1 MDKLFSAVLN
11 MSLTGSL
18 VILPVLLVR
27 LLLKRF
33 PKIFSYAL
41 WSVVLFRLLCPL
53 SLSAPVSFLKVL
65 KPEIRVAAP
74 GTTVVSF
81 LPGDVPAFSEPP
93 SDRDVP
99 VRPSQE
105 HKPVDR
111 ASLFPALWLS
121 GVAVL
126 GLSGLGQYL
135 RLRKKLVDAVPLER
149 GIYWADHIGTPFV
162 LGVFRPKI
170 YLPSNLPAQELPYIL
185 AHERHHI
192 RRFDHIWKLLAYCA
206 LCIHWFDPLVWVA
219 FVLAGKDMEMSC
231 DEAVIRQLGP
241 QIRGDYSA
249 SLLRLATSKK
259 RIAVTPL
266 AFGQG
271 DTKGRVL
278 NMAKWKKPKVW
289 VSLLCFLVCA
299 AVLVACGV
307 NPKEKGNAVDPSV
320 DTGIAAEGDT
330 LQYGAL
336 TMVLPQGFEAER
348 RENGLVL
355 TQGETAVG
363 GIDRRD
369 YPAFVASDL
378 VELKE
383 AEVGCPLS
391 YMSGSSPYGDT
402 ETEIFW
408 DGNLDAL
415 NELHTFFIFG
425 DHIYDVW
432 FDLNQISSIRTED
445 FLKTVSIDGIPVVTE
460 PSAQEIAAQ
469 EIAAQKTALEQCQ
482 AVLNAIQSGSCH
494 LLIQRSATGDT
505 HQPWSVTNYYQD
517 GANRLVLTEIA
528 PESAAIA
535 QEQQLPLKSGHMVVN
550 GTVYV
555 SRGGTWEQDG
565 SWNADMEMPW
575 LASFQWD
582 DAVTYIH
589 TLTFETGTVVML
601 RIDKPY
607 IDSPEYPSCY
617 FLNFQFD
624 AQGNFIN
631 IHLQNDLFGEHQL
644 DIAESVVS
652 LDEELVGE
660 RIREEYGNVGS

>member
-11 MSLTGSL
+11 MSVTGSL

-53 SLSAPVSFLKVL
+53 SLSAPVSFLNVL
-65 KPEIRVAAP
+65 KPETRVAAP
-74 GTTVVSF
+74 GTTVISF
-81 LPGDVPAFSEPP
+81 LPEDAPVFSEAPTQRVPAAQSPREPRHL
-93 SDRDVP
+93 DRETLIP
-99 VRPSQE
+99 G
-105 HKPVDR
+105 
-111 ASLFPALWLS
+111 LWLS

-135 RLRKKLVDAVPLER
+135 RLRKKLVGAVPLEQ
-149 GIYWADHIGTPFV
+149 GIYWADYIDTPFV
-162 LGVFRPKI
+162 LGVFRPRI
-170 YLPSNLPAQELPYIL
+170 YLPSHIPAQELPYIL

-192 RRFDHIWKLLAYCA
+192 RRCDHIWKLLAYCA

-249 SLLRLATSKK
+249 SLLRLASGKK

-299 AVLVACGV
+299 AVLAACAV
-307 NPKEKGNAVDPSV
+307 NPKEKGDAVDPGA
-320 DTGIAAEGDT
+320 DTGIAADGDT
-330 LQYGAL
+330 LQYGSL
-336 TMVLPQGFEAER
+336 TMTLPQGVEAEN

-355 TQGETAVG
+355 TQEGKTIG

-378 VELKE
+378 VGLKE

-445 FLKTVSIDGIPVVTE
+445 FLKTVSIDGTPVATE
-460 PSAQEIAAQ
+460 PPGREAAM
-469 EIAAQKTALEQCQ
+469 EQCQ
-482 AVLNAIQSGSCH
+482 AVLNAIRSGSCH
-494 LLIQRSATGDT
+494 LLIQRSATGDRLR
-505 HQPWSVTNYYQD
+505 PWSVTNFYQD
-517 GANRLVLTEIA
+517 GENRLVLTEIA

-535 QEQQLPLKSGHMVVN
+535 QEQQLPLKTGRMVVN
-550 GTVYV
+550 GTVYT
-555 SRGGTWEQDG
+555 SQGGTWEQDG
-565 SWNADMEMPW
+565 SRDTDIEMPW

-582 DAVTYIH
+582 DSVTYQH
-589 TLTFETGTVVML
+589 TLTDETGTVVML

-607 IDSPEYPSCY
+607 IDSPEYPSFY

-624 AQGNFIN
+624 PQGSFIN

-644 DIAESVVS
+644 DIVESIVS
-652 LDEELVGE
+652 LDQESAREAIE
-660 RIREEYGNVGS
+660 EEYGNVDR

>member
-27 LLLKRF
+27 FLLKRF

-65 KPEIRVAAP
+65 KPEIRVATP

-81 LPGDVPAFSEPP
+81 LPGDAPAFSEAP

-111 ASLFPALWLS
+111 ASFVPALWLS

-135 RLRKKLVDAVPLER
+135 RLRKKLADAVPLER

-170 YLPSNLPAQELPYIL
+170 YLPSNLPGQELPYIL

-289 VSLLCFLVCA
+289 VSLLCFLVCG
-299 AVLVACGV
+299 AVLVACAV
-307 NPKEKGNAVDPSV
+307 NPKEKGNAVDPSA

-336 TMVLPQGFEAER
+336 TMVLPQGFGAEN

-355 TQGETAVG
+355 TQEEQTVG

-383 AEVGCPLS
+383 AELGCPIS
-391 YMSGSSPYGDT
+391 YMSSSSPYGDT
-402 ETEIFW
+402 ETELFW
-408 DGNLDAL
+408 DGNPDAL
-415 NELHTFFIFG
+415 RELHTFFITG
-425 DHIYDVW
+425 DQIYDVW

-445 FLKTVSIDGIPVVTE
+445 FLETVSIDGIPVVTE
-460 PSAQEIAAQ
+460 PSAQ

-494 LLIQRSATGDT
+494 LLIQRSATGDRLR
-505 HQPWSVTNYYQD
+505 PWSVTNFYQD
-517 GANRLVLTEIA
+517 GENRLVLTEIA

-535 QEQQLPLKSGHMVVN
+535 QEQQLPLKTGRMIVN

-555 SRGGTWEQDG
+555 SQGGTWEQDG
-565 SWNADMEMPW
+565 SRDTDIEMPW

-589 TLTFETGTVVML
+589 TFTDETGTVVML
-601 RIDKPY
+601 RIDRPY

-631 IHLQNDLFGEHQL
+631 IHLQNDIFGEHQL
-644 DIAESVVS
+644 DIAESIVS

-660 RIREEYGNVGS
+660 RIREECGTVGS

>member
-65 KPEIRVAAP
+65 KPEIRVATP

-81 LPGDVPAFSEPP
+81 LPGDVPAFSEAP
-93 SDRDVP
+93 SDREVP
-99 VRPSQE
+99 VQPSQE
-105 HKPVDR
+105 NKPVDR
-111 ASLFPALWLS
+111 ASFVPALWLS

-149 GIYWADHIGTPFV
+149 GIYWADHIDTPFV
-162 LGVFRPKI
+162 LGVFLPKI
-170 YLPSNLPAQELPYIL
+170 YLPSNIPAQELPYIL

-206 LCIHWFDPLVWVA
+206 LCVHWFDPLVWVA

-259 RIAVTPL
+259 SIAVTPL

-289 VSLLCFLVCA
+289 VSLLCFLVCG
-299 AVLVACGV
+299 AVLVACAV
-307 NPKEKGNAVDPSV
+307 NPKGKGDAVDPGA
-320 DTGIAAEGDT
+320 DTGITIGGDT

-336 TMVLPQGFEAER
+336 TMVLPQGFEAES

-355 TQGETAVG
+355 TQGETTVG

-391 YMSGSSPYGDT
+391 YMSGSSLYGDT

-432 FDLNQISSIRTED
+432 FDLNQVPGIRTED
-445 FLKTVSIDGIPVVTE
+445 FLETVSIDGTPVATE
-460 PSAQEIAAQ
+460 PPGREAAM
-469 EIAAQKTALEQCQ
+469 EQCQ

-494 LLIQRSATGDT
+494 LLIQRSATGDRLR
-505 HQPWSVTNYYQD
+505 PWSVTNYYQD
-517 GANRLVLTEIA
+517 GENRLVLTEIA

-535 QEQQLPLKSGHMVVN
+535 QEQQLPLKTGRMVVN
-550 GTVYV
+550 GSVYT
-555 SRGGTWEQDG
+555 SQGGTWEPDG
-565 SWNADMEMPW
+565 SRGTDIEMPW

-582 DAVTYIH
+582 DSVTYDN
-589 TLTFETGTVVML
+589 TRTDEDGTVVML

-607 IDSPEYPSCY
+607 IDSPEYLSFY

-624 AQGNFIN
+624 TQGNFVSVQLLI
-631 IHLQNDLFGEHQL
+631 DLFREQEL
-644 DIAESVVS
+644 DIVESIVS
-652 LDEELVGE
+652 LDEELVQE
-660 RIREEYGNVGS
+660 AIQKEYGNVGS

>member
-11 MSLTGSL
+11 MSVTGSL

-53 SLSAPVSFLKVL
+53 SFSAPVSFLNMV
-65 KPEIRVAAP
+65 KPEIRVATP
-74 GTTVVSF
+74 GTTVISF
-81 LPGDVPAFSEPP
+81 LPGDVPAFSEDP
-93 SDRDVP
+93 SDQEVP

-105 HKPVDR
+105 DKPVDW
-111 ASLFPALWLS
+111 ASLVPALWLS
-121 GVAVL
+121 GVVVL

-135 RLRKKLVDAVPLER
+135 RLRKKLVEAVPLER
-149 GIYWADHIGTPFV
+149 GIYWADQIDTPFV
-162 LGVFRPKI
+162 LGVFRPRI
-170 YLPSNLPAQELPYIL
+170 YLPSNVPAQELPYIL

-192 RRFDHIWKLLAYCA
+192 RRGDHIWKLLAYCA

-289 VSLLCFLVCA
+289 VSLLCFLVRA
-299 AVLVACGV
+299 AVLVACAV
-307 NPKEKGNAVDPSV
+307 NPKEKGNAVDPSAG
-320 DTGIAAEGDT
+320 TGIAADGDT
-330 LQYGAL
+330 LQYGSL
-336 TMVLPQGFEAER
+336 TMTLPQGVEAEN
-348 RENGLVL
+348 RENGLAL
-355 TQGETAVG
+355 LQEGKTIG

-383 AEVGCPLS
+383 AELGCPLS
-391 YMSGSSPYGDT
+391 YMSGSSPYGDA

-445 FLKTVSIDGIPVVTE
+445 FLKTVSIDGTPVATE
-460 PSAQEIAAQ
+460 PPGREAAM
-469 EIAAQKTALEQCQ
+469 EQCQ
-482 AVLNAIQSGSCH
+482 AVLNAIRSGSCH
-494 LLIQRSATGDT
+494 LLIQRSATGDRLR
-505 HQPWSVTNYYQD
+505 PWSVTNFYQD
-517 GANRLVLTEIA
+517 GENRLVLTEIA

-535 QEQQLPLKSGHMVVN
+535 QEQQLPLKTGRMVVN
-550 GTVYV
+550 GTVYT
-555 SRGGTWEQDG
+555 SQGGTWEQDG
-565 SWNADMEMPW
+565 NRDTDIEMPW

-582 DAVTYIH
+582 DSVTYQH
-589 TLTFETGTVVML
+589 TLTDENGTVVML

-607 IDSPEYPSCY
+607 IDSPEYLSFY

-624 AQGNFIN
+624 TQGNFVSVQLLI
-631 IHLQNDLFGEHQL
+631 DLFREQEL
-644 DIAESVVS
+644 DIVESIVS

>member
-11 MSLTGSL
+11 MSVTGSL

-41 WSVVLFRLLCPL
+41 WSVVLFRLLCPW
-53 SLSAPVSFLKVL
+53 SLSAPVSFLNVL
-65 KPEIRVAAP
+65 KPEIRVATP
-74 GTTVVSF
+74 GTTVISF
-81 LPGDVPAFSEPP
+81 LPGDVPAFSEALA
-93 SDRDVP
+93 DREVP
-99 VRPSQE
+99 VRPSRE
-105 HKPVDR
+105 NKPVDR
-111 ASLFPALWLS
+111 ASLVPALWLS

-135 RLRKKLVDAVPLER
+135 RLRKKLVGAVPLEQ
-149 GIYWADHIGTPFV
+149 GIYWADYIDTPFV
-162 LGVFRPKI
+162 LGVFRPRI
-170 YLPSNLPAQELPYIL
+170 YLPSHIPAQELPYIL

-192 RRFDHIWKLLAYCA
+192 RRCDHIWKLLAYCA

-231 DEAVIRQLGP
+231 DEAVLRQLGP

-249 SLLRLATSKK
+249 SLLRLATGKK

-299 AVLVACGV
+299 AVLVACAV
-307 NPKEKGNAVDPSV
+307 NPKEKGNAVDPSA
-320 DTGIAAEGDT
+320 DTGIAADGDT
-330 LQYGAL
+330 LQYGSL
-336 TMVLPQGFEAER
+336 TMTLPQGVEAEN

-355 TQGETAVG
+355 LQEGKTVG

-383 AEVGCPLS
+383 AELGCPLS

-445 FLKTVSIDGIPVVTE
+445 FLKTVSIDGTPVATE
-460 PSAQEIAAQ
+460 PPGREAAM
-469 EIAAQKTALEQCQ
+469 EQCQ

-494 LLIQRSATGDT
+494 LLIQRSATGDRLR
-505 HQPWSVTNYYQD
+505 PWSVTNFYQD
-517 GANRLVLTEIA
+517 GENRLVLTEIA

-535 QEQQLPLKSGHMVVN
+535 QEQQLPLKTGRMVVN
-550 GTVYV
+550 GTVYT
-555 SRGGTWEQDG
+555 SQGGTWEQDG
-565 SWNADMEMPW
+565 NRDTDIEMPW

-582 DAVTYIH
+582 DSVTYQH
-589 TLTFETGTVVML
+589 TLTDETGTVVML

-607 IDSPEYPSCY
+607 IDSPEYLSFY

-624 AQGNFIN
+624 TQGNFVSVQLLI
-631 IHLQNDLFGEHQL
+631 DLFREQEL
-644 DIAESVVS
+644 DIVESIVS

>member
-1 MDKLFSAVLN
+1 MDKLFSVVLN
-11 MSLTGSL
+11 MSVTGSL

-41 WSVVLFRLLCPL
+41 WSVVLFRLLCPW
-53 SLSAPVSFLKVL
+53 SLSAPVSFLNMV
-65 KPEIRVAAP
+65 KPEIRVATP
-74 GTTVVSF
+74 GTTVISF
-81 LPGDVPAFSEPP
+81 LPGDVPAFSEALA
-93 SDRDVP
+93 DREVP
-99 VRPSQE
+99 VRPSRE
-105 HKPVDR
+105 NKPVDW

-121 GVAVL
+121 GVVVL

-135 RLRKKLVDAVPLER
+135 RLRKKLVGAVPLEQ
-149 GIYWADHIGTPFV
+149 GIYWADYIDTPFV
-162 LGVFRPKI
+162 LGVFRPRI
-170 YLPSNLPAQELPYIL
+170 YLPSHIPAQELPYIL

-192 RRFDHIWKLLAYCA
+192 RRCDHIWKLLAYCA

-249 SLLRLATSKK
+249 SLLRLATGKK

-278 NMAKWKKPKVW
+278 NMVKWKKPKVW

-299 AVLVACGV
+299 AVLVACAV
-307 NPKEKGNAVDPSV
+307 NPKEKGNAVEPSA
-320 DTGIAAEGDT
+320 DTGVAADGDT
-330 LQYGAL
+330 LQYGSL
-336 TMVLPQGFEAER
+336 TMTLPQGVEAEN

-355 TQGETAVG
+355 LQEGKTVG

-378 VELKE
+378 VGLKE

-432 FDLNQISSIRTED
+432 FDLNRISSIRTED
-445 FLKTVSIDGIPVVTE
+445 FLKTVSIDGTPVATE
-460 PSAQEIAAQ
+460 PPGREVAM
-469 EIAAQKTALEQCQ
+469 EQCQ
-482 AVLNAIQSGSCH
+482 AVLNAIRSGSCH
-494 LLIQRSATGDT
+494 LLIQRSATGDRLR
-505 HQPWSVTNYYQD
+505 PWSVTNFYQD
-517 GANRLVLTEIA
+517 GENRLVLTEIA

-535 QEQQLPLKSGHMVVN
+535 QEQQLPLKTGRMIVN
-550 GTVYV
+550 GTVYT
-555 SRGGTWEQDG
+555 SQGGTWEQDG
-565 SWNADMEMPW
+565 SRDTDIEMPW

-582 DAVTYIH
+582 DSVTYQH
-589 TLTFETGTVVML
+589 TLTDENGTVVML

-607 IDSPEYPSCY
+607 IDSPEYPSFY

-624 AQGNFIN
+624 TQGNFVSVQLLI
-631 IHLQNDLFGEHQL
+631 DLFREQEL
-644 DIAESVVS
+644 DIVESIVS

>member
-11 MSLTGSL
+11 MSVTGSL

-41 WSVVLFRLLCPL
+41 WSVVLFRLLCPW
-53 SLSAPVSFLKVL
+53 SLSAPVSFLNMV
-65 KPEIRVAAP
+65 KPEIRVATP
-74 GTTVVSF
+74 GTTVISF
-81 LPGDVPAFSEPP
+81 LPGDVPAFSEALA
-93 SDRDVP
+93 DREVP
-99 VRPSQE
+99 VRPSRE
-105 HKPVDR
+105 NKPVDR
-111 ASLFPALWLS
+111 ASLVPALWLS
-121 GVAVL
+121 GVAAL

-135 RLRKKLVDAVPLER
+135 RLRKKLVGAVPLEQ
-149 GIYWADHIGTPFV
+149 GIYWADYIDTPFV
-162 LGVFRPKI
+162 LGVFRPRI
-170 YLPSNLPAQELPYIL
+170 YLPSHIPAQELPYIL

-192 RRFDHIWKLLAYCA
+192 RRCDHIWKLLAYCA

-249 SLLRLATSKK
+249 SLLRLATGKK

-299 AVLVACGV
+299 AVLAACAV
-307 NPKEKGNAVDPSV
+307 NPKEKGNAVDPSA
-320 DTGIAAEGDT
+320 DTGIAADGDT
-330 LQYGAL
+330 LQYGSL
-336 TMVLPQGFEAER
+336 TMTLPQGVEAEN

-355 TQGETAVG
+355 TQGETTVG

-383 AEVGCPLS
+383 AELGCPLS

-445 FLKTVSIDGIPVVTE
+445 FLKTVSIDGTPVATE
-460 PSAQEIAAQ
+460 PPGREVAM
-469 EIAAQKTALEQCQ
+469 EQCQ
-482 AVLNAIQSGSCH
+482 AVLNAIRSGSCH
-494 LLIQRSATGDT
+494 LLIQRSATGDRLR
-505 HQPWSVTNYYQD
+505 PWSVTNFYQD
-517 GANRLVLTEIA
+517 GENRLVLTEIA

-535 QEQQLPLKSGHMVVN
+535 QEQQLPLKTGRMIVN
-550 GTVYV
+550 GTVYT
-555 SRGGTWEQDG
+555 SQGGTWEQDG
-565 SWNADMEMPW
+565 SRDTDIEMPW

-582 DAVTYIH
+582 DSVTYQH
-589 TLTFETGTVVML
+589 TLTDENGTVVML

-607 IDSPEYPSCY
+607 IDSPEYLSFY

-624 AQGNFIN
+624 TQGNFVSVQLLI
-631 IHLQNDLFGEHQL
+631 DLFREQEL
-644 DIAESVVS
+644 DIVESIVS
-652 LDEELVGE
+652 LDEEHVQE
-660 RIREEYGNVGS
+660 AIQEEYGNVGS

>member
-1 MDKLFSAVLN
+1 MFS
-11 MSLTGSL
+11 S
-18 VILPVLLVR
+18 
-27 LLLKRF
+27 
-33 PKIFSYAL
+33 
-41 WSVVLFRLLCPL
+41 
-53 SLSAPVSFLKVL
+53 
-65 KPEIRVAAP
+65 
-74 GTTVVSF
+74 
-81 LPGDVPAFSEPP
+81 VPA
-93 SDRDVP
+93 
-99 VRPSQE
+99 
-105 HKPVDR
+105 
-111 ASLFPALWLS
+111 
-121 GVAVL
+121 
-126 GLSGLGQYL
+126 
-135 RLRKKLVDAVPLER
+135 
-149 GIYWADHIGTPFV
+149 T
-162 LGVFRPKI
+162 
-170 YLPSNLPAQELPYIL
+170 
-185 AHERHHI
+185 
-192 RRFDHIWKLLAYCA
+192 
-206 LCIHWFDPLVWVA
+206 
-219 FVLAGKDMEMSC
+219 
-231 DEAVIRQLGP
+231 
-241 QIRGDYSA
+241 
-249 SLLRLATSKK
+249 
-259 RIAVTPL
+259 L

-307 NPKEKGNAVDPSV
+307 NPKEKGNAVDPSA

-336 TMVLPQGFEAER
+336 TMVLPQGFGAEN

-355 TQGETAVG
+355 TQEEQTVG

-378 VELKE
+378 VGLKE

-445 FLKTVSIDGIPVVTE
+445 FLKTVSIDGTPVATE
-460 PSAQEIAAQ
+460 PPGREAAM
-469 EIAAQKTALEQCQ
+469 EQCQ
-482 AVLNAIQSGSCH
+482 AVLNAIRSGSCH
-494 LLIQRSATGDT
+494 LHIQRSATGDRLR
-505 HQPWSVTNYYQD
+505 PCSVTNYYQD
-517 GANRLVLTEIA
+517 GENRLVLTEIA

-535 QEQQLPLKSGHMVVN
+535 QEQQLPLKTGRMIVN
-550 GTVYV
+550 GTVYT
-555 SRGGTWEQDG
+555 SQGGTWEQDG
-565 SWNADMEMPW
+565 NRDTDIEMPW

-582 DAVTYIH
+582 DSVTYQH
-589 TLTFETGTVVML
+589 TLTDETGTVVML

-607 IDSPEYPSCY
+607 IDSPEYLSFY

-624 AQGNFIN
+624 TQGNFIN

-652 LDEELVGE
+652 LDQELVRE
-660 RIREEYGNVGS
+660 TIEEEYGNIGS

>member
-53 SLSAPVSFLKVL
+53 SFSAPVSFLNML
-65 KPEIRVAAP
+65 KPETRAAAP

-81 LPGDVPAFSEPP
+81 LPGDAPAFSEAPAQRVP
-93 SDRDVP
+93 AAQSPREPRHLDRKTLIP
-99 VRPSQE
+99 E
-105 HKPVDR
+105 
-111 ASLFPALWLS
+111 LWLS

-135 RLRKKLVDAVPLER
+135 RLRKKLVEAVPLER
-149 GIYWADHIGTPFV
+149 GIYWADQIDTPFV
-162 LGVFRPKI
+162 LGVFRPRI

-192 RRFDHIWKLLAYCA
+192 RRGDHIWKLLAYCA

-249 SLLRLATSKK
+249 SLLRLATGKK
-259 RIAVTPL
+259 KIAVTPL

-289 VSLLCFLVCA
+289 VSLLCFLVCG
-299 AVLVACGV
+299 AVLVACAV
-307 NPKEKGNAVDPSV
+307 NPKEKGNAVDPST
-320 DTGIAAEGDT
+320 DTGIAADGDT
-330 LQYGAL
+330 LQYGSL
-336 TMVLPQGFEAER
+336 TMTLPQGVEAEN
-348 RENGLVL
+348 RENGLAL
-355 TQGETAVG
+355 LQEGKTVG

-445 FLKTVSIDGIPVVTE
+445 FLKTVSIDGTPVATE
-460 PSAQEIAAQ
+460 PPGREAAM
-469 EIAAQKTALEQCQ
+469 EQCQ

-494 LLIQRSATGDT
+494 LLIQRSATGDRLR
-505 HQPWSVTNYYQD
+505 PWSVTNFYQD
-517 GANRLVLTEIA
+517 GENWLVLTEIA

-535 QEQQLPLKSGHMVVN
+535 QEQQLPLKTGRMVVN
-550 GTVYV
+550 GTVYT
-555 SRGGTWEQDG
+555 SQGGTWEQDG
-565 SWNADMEMPW
+565 NRDTDIEMPW

-582 DAVTYIH
+582 DSVTYQH
-589 TLTFETGTVVML
+589 TLTDENGTVVML

-607 IDSPEYPSCY
+607 IDSPEYPSFY

-624 AQGNFIN
+624 PQGSFIN

-644 DIAESVVS
+644 DIVESIVS
-652 LDEELVGE
+652 LDQELVGE
-660 RIREEYGNVGS
+660 TIEEEYGNVDR

>member
-11 MSLTGSL
+11 MSVTGSL

-41 WSVVLFRLLCPL
+41 WSVVLFRLLCPW
-53 SLSAPVSFLKVL
+53 SLSAPVSFLNVL
-65 KPEIRVAAP
+65 KPEIRVATP
-74 GTTVVSF
+74 GTTVISF
-81 LPGDVPAFSEPP
+81 LPGDVPAFSEALA
-93 SDRDVP
+93 DREVP
-99 VRPSQE
+99 VRPSRE
-105 HKPVDR
+105 NKPVDR
-111 ASLFPALWLS
+111 ASLVPALWLS

-135 RLRKKLVDAVPLER
+135 RLRKKLVGAVPLEQ
-149 GIYWADHIGTPFV
+149 GIYWADYIDTPFV
-162 LGVFRPKI
+162 LGVFRPRI
-170 YLPSNLPAQELPYIL
+170 YLPSHIPAQELPYIL

-192 RRFDHIWKLLAYCA
+192 RRCDHIWKLLAYCA

-231 DEAVIRQLGP
+231 DEAVLRQLGP

-249 SLLRLATSKK
+249 SLLRLATGKK
-259 RIAVTPL
+259 GIAVTPL

-299 AVLVACGV
+299 AVLVACAV
-307 NPKEKGNAVDPSV
+307 NPKEKGNAVDPSA
-320 DTGIAAEGDT
+320 DTGIAADGDT
-330 LQYGAL
+330 LQYGSL
-336 TMVLPQGFEAER
+336 TMTLPQGVEAEN

-355 TQGETAVG
+355 LQEGKTVG

-383 AEVGCPLS
+383 AELGCPLS

-445 FLKTVSIDGIPVVTE
+445 FLKTVSIDGTPVATE
-460 PSAQEIAAQ
+460 PPGREAAM
-469 EIAAQKTALEQCQ
+469 EQCQ

-494 LLIQRSATGDT
+494 LLIQRSATGDRLR
-505 HQPWSVTNYYQD
+505 PWSVTNFYQD
-517 GANRLVLTEIA
+517 GENRLVLTEIA

-535 QEQQLPLKSGHMVVN
+535 QEQQLPLKTGRMVVN
-550 GTVYV
+550 GTVYT
-555 SRGGTWEQDG
+555 SQGGTWEQDG
-565 SWNADMEMPW
+565 NRDTDIEMPW

-582 DAVTYIH
+582 DSVTYQH
-589 TLTFETGTVVML
+589 TLTDETGTVVML

-607 IDSPEYPSCY
+607 IDSPEYLSFY

-624 AQGNFIN
+624 TQGNFVSVQLLI
-631 IHLQNDLFGEHQL
+631 DLFREQEL
-644 DIAESVVS
+644 DIVESIVS
-652 LDEELVGE
+652 LDEELVQE
-660 RIREEYGNVGS
+660 AIQEEYGNVGS

>member
-65 KPEIRVAAP
+65 KPEIRVATP

-81 LPGDVPAFSEPP
+81 LPGDVPAFSEAP
-93 SDRDVP
+93 SDREVP
-99 VRPSQE
+99 VQPSQE
-105 HKPVDR
+105 NKPVDR
-111 ASLFPALWLS
+111 ASFVPALWLS

-149 GIYWADHIGTPFV
+149 GIYWADHIDTPFV
-162 LGVFRPKI
+162 LGVFLPKI
-170 YLPSNLPAQELPYIL
+170 YLPSNIPAQELPYIL

-206 LCIHWFDPLVWVA
+206 LCVHWFDPLVWVA

-259 RIAVTPL
+259 SIAVTPL

-289 VSLLCFLVCA
+289 VSLLCFLVCG
-299 AVLVACGV
+299 AVLVACAV
-307 NPKEKGNAVDPSV
+307 NPKGKGDAVDPGA
-320 DTGIAAEGDT
+320 DTGITIGGDT

-336 TMVLPQGFEAER
+336 TMVLPQGFEAES

-355 TQGETAVG
+355 TQGETTVG

-391 YMSGSSPYGDT
+391 YMSGSSLYGDT

-432 FDLNQISSIRTED
+432 FDLNQVPGIRTED
-445 FLKTVSIDGIPVVTE
+445 FLETVSIDGTPVATE
-460 PSAQEIAAQ
+460 PPGREAAM
-469 EIAAQKTALEQCQ
+469 EQCQ

-494 LLIQRSATGDT
+494 LLIQRSATGDRLR
-505 HQPWSVTNYYQD
+505 PWSVTNYYQD
-517 GANRLVLTEIA
+517 GENRLVLTEIA

-535 QEQQLPLKSGHMVVN
+535 QEQQLPLKTGRMVVN
-550 GTVYV
+550 GSVYT
-555 SRGGTWEQDG
+555 SQGGTWEPDG
-565 SWNADMEMPW
+565 SRGTDIEMPW

-582 DAVTYIH
+582 DSVTYDN
-589 TLTFETGTVVML
+589 TRTDEDGTVVML

-607 IDSPEYPSCY
+607 IDSPEYLSFY

-624 AQGNFIN
+624 TQGNFVSVQLLI
-631 IHLQNDLFGEHQL
+631 DLFREQEL
-644 DIAESVVS
+644 DIVESIVS
-652 LDEELVGE
+652 LDEEHVQE
-660 RIREEYGNVGS
+660 AIQKEYGNVGS

>member
-11 MSLTGSL
+11 MSVTGSL

-53 SLSAPVSFLKVL
+53 SFSAPVSFLNML
-65 KPEIRVAAP
+65 KPETRAAAP
-74 GTTVVSF
+74 GTTVISF
-81 LPGDVPAFSEPP
+81 LPGDVPAFSEDP
-93 SDRDVP
+93 SERDIP

-105 HKPVDR
+105 NKHVER
-111 ASLFPALWLS
+111 ASLVPALWLS

-135 RLRKKLVDAVPLER
+135 RLRKKLVEAVPLER
-149 GIYWADHIGTPFV
+149 GLYWADQIDTPFV
-162 LGVFRPKI
+162 LGVFRPRI
-170 YLPSNLPAQELPYIL
+170 YLPSNIPAQELPYIL

-192 RRFDHIWKLLAYCA
+192 RRCDHIWKLLAYCA

-249 SLLRLATSKK
+249 SLLRLATGKK

-278 NMAKWKKPKVW
+278 NMAKWKKPRIW

-299 AVLVACGV
+299 AVLAACAV
-307 NPKEKGNAVDPSV
+307 NPKEKGNAVDPSA

-330 LQYGAL
+330 LQYGVL
-336 TMVLPQGFEAER
+336 TMVLPQGFEAAS

-355 TQGETAVG
+355 TQEGQTVG

-383 AEVGCPLS
+383 AELGCPIS
-391 YMSGSSPYGDT
+391 YMSGSSSYGDT

-408 DGNLDAL
+408 DGNPDAL
-415 NELHTFFIFG
+415 REFHTFFITG
-425 DHIYDVW
+425 DQIYDVW
-432 FDLNQISSIRTED
+432 FNLNQISSIRTED
-445 FLKTVSIDGIPVVTE
+445 FLETVSIDGIPVVTE
-460 PSAQEIAAQ
+460 PSAQEIAAR
-469 EIAAQKTALEQCQ
+469 KTALEQCQ

-517 GANRLVLTEIA
+517 GENRLVLTEIA

-535 QEQQLPLKSGHMVVN
+535 QEQQFPMKTGRMVVN
-550 GTVYV
+550 GTVYT
-555 SRGGTWEQDG
+555 SQGGTWEQDG
-565 SWNADMEMPW
+565 RWDADTEMPW

-582 DAVTYIH
+582 EAVTYID

-607 IDSPEYPSCY
+607 IDSPEYPSFY

-644 DIAESVVS
+644 DIAESIVS

>member
-11 MSLTGSL
+11 MSVTGSL

-27 LLLKRF
+27 LLLKRS

-53 SLSAPVSFLKVL
+53 SFSAPVSFLNML

-74 GTTVVSF
+74 GTTVISF
-81 LPGDVPAFSEPP
+81 LPGDVPAFSEDP
-93 SDRDVP
+93 SDREVP
-99 VRPSQE
+99 VRRPQE
-105 HKPVDR
+105 NKPVDR
-111 ASLFPALWLS
+111 ASLLPALWLS

-135 RLRKKLVDAVPLER
+135 RLRKKLVEAVPLER
-149 GIYWADHIGTPFV
+149 GLYWADQIDTPFV

-192 RRFDHIWKLLAYCA
+192 RRCDHIWKLLAYCA
-206 LCIHWFDPLVWVA
+206 LCIHWFDLLVWVA

-249 SLLRLATSKK
+249 SLLRLATGKK
-259 RIAVTPL
+259 KIAVTPL

-299 AVLVACGV
+299 AVFAACAV
-307 NPKEKGNAVDPSV
+307 NPKEKGNAVDPGA

-336 TMVLPQGFEAER
+336 TMALPQGFEAES
-348 RENGLVL
+348 REDGLVL
-355 TQGETAVG
+355 TQEGQTVG

-383 AEVGCPLS
+383 AELGCPIS
-391 YMSGSSPYGDT
+391 YMSGSSSYGDT
-402 ETEIFW
+402 ETKIFW
-408 DGNLDAL
+408 DGNPDAL
-415 NELHTFFIFG
+415 WELHTFFITG
-425 DHIYDVW
+425 DQIYDVW
-432 FDLNQISSIRTED
+432 FNLNQISSIHTED
-445 FLKTVSIDGIPVVTE
+445 FLKTVSIDGIPVAAE

-469 EIAAQKTALEQCQ
+469 ETALEQCQ

-505 HQPWSVTNYYQD
+505 QQPWSVTNYYQD
-517 GANRLVLTEIA
+517 GENRLVLTEIA
-528 PESAAIA
+528 PESAAMA
-535 QEQQLPLKSGHMVVN
+535 QEQQLPLKTGHMVVN
-550 GTVYV
+550 GTIYT
-555 SRGGTWEQDG
+555 SQGGTWEQDG
-565 SWNADMEMPW
+565 RWDADTEMPW
-575 LASFQWD
+575 LASFRWD
-582 DAVTYIH
+582 DAVTYIQ

-624 AQGNFIN
+624 SQGNFIN

-644 DIAESVVS
+644 DIVESIVS
-652 LDEELVGE
+652 LDQELVGE
-660 RIREEYGNVGS
+660 TIEEEYGNVDR

>member
-11 MSLTGSL
+11 MSVTGSL

-53 SLSAPVSFLKVL
+53 SFSAPVSFLNMV
-65 KPEIRVAAP
+65 KPEIRVATP
-74 GTTVVSF
+74 GTTVISF
-81 LPGDVPAFSEPP
+81 LPGDVPAFSEDP
-93 SDRDVP
+93 SDQEVP

-105 HKPVDR
+105 DKPVDW
-111 ASLFPALWLS
+111 ASLVPALWLS
-121 GVAVL
+121 GVVVL

-135 RLRKKLVDAVPLER
+135 RLRKKLVEAVPLER
-149 GIYWADHIGTPFV
+149 GIYWADQIDTPFV
-162 LGVFRPKI
+162 LGVFRPRI
-170 YLPSNLPAQELPYIL
+170 YLPSNVPAQELPYIL

-192 RRFDHIWKLLAYCA
+192 RRGDHIWKLLAYCA

-241 QIRGDYSA
+241 QIRGGYSA
-249 SLLRLATSKK
+249 SLLRLATGKK

-289 VSLLCFLVCA
+289 VSLLCFLVRA
-299 AVLVACGV
+299 AVLVACAV
-307 NPKEKGNAVDPSV
+307 NPKEKGNAVDPGA
-320 DTGIAAEGDT
+320 DTGIAADGDT
-330 LQYGAL
+330 LQYGSL
-336 TMVLPQGFEAER
+336 TMTLPQGVEAEN

-355 TQGETAVG
+355 LQEGKTVG

-378 VELKE
+378 VGLKE

-432 FDLNQISSIRTED
+432 FDLNRISSIRTED
-445 FLKTVSIDGIPVVTE
+445 FLKTVSIDGTPVATE
-460 PSAQEIAAQ
+460 PPGREVAM
-469 EIAAQKTALEQCQ
+469 EQCQ
-482 AVLNAIQSGSCH
+482 AVLNAIRSGSCH
-494 LLIQRSATGDT
+494 LLIQRSATGDRLR
-505 HQPWSVTNYYQD
+505 PWSVTNFYQD
-517 GANRLVLTEIA
+517 GENRLVLTEIA
-528 PESAAIA
+528 PESAPMA
-535 QEQQLPLKSGHMVVN
+535 QEQQLPLKTGRMVVN
-550 GTVYV
+550 GTVYT

-565 SWNADMEMPW
+565 NRDTDIEMPW
-575 LASFQWD
+575 LASFRWD
-582 DAVTYIH
+582 DSVTYQH
-589 TLTFETGTVVML
+589 TLTDETGTVIML

-607 IDSPEYPSCY
+607 IDSPEYLSFY

-624 AQGNFIN
+624 TQGNFVSVQLLI
-631 IHLQNDLFGEHQL
+631 DLFREQEL
-644 DIAESVVS
+644 DIVESIVS
-652 LDEELVGE
+652 LDEELVQE
-660 RIREEYGNVGS
+660 AIQEEYGNVGS

>member
-11 MSLTGSL
+11 MSVTGSL

-53 SLSAPVSFLKVL
+53 SLSAPVSFLNVL
-65 KPEIRVAAP
+65 KPETRVAAP
-74 GTTVVSF
+74 GTTVISF
-81 LPGDVPAFSEPP
+81 LPGDVPAFSEALA
-93 SDRDVP
+93 DREVP
-99 VRPSQE
+99 VRPSRE
-105 HKPVDR
+105 NKPVDR
-111 ASLFPALWLS
+111 ASLVPALWLS
-121 GVAVL
+121 GVVVL

-135 RLRKKLVDAVPLER
+135 RLRKKLVGAVPLEQ
-149 GIYWADHIGTPFV
+149 GIYWADYIDTPFV
-162 LGVFRPKI
+162 LGVFRPRI
-170 YLPSNLPAQELPYIL
+170 YLPSHIPAQELPYIL

-192 RRFDHIWKLLAYCA
+192 RRCDHIWKLLAYCA

-249 SLLRLATSKK
+249 SLLRLATGKK

-278 NMAKWKKPKVW
+278 NMAKWKKPEVW

-299 AVLVACGV
+299 AVLAACAV
-307 NPKEKGNAVDPSV
+307 NPKEKGNAVDPSA
-320 DTGIAAEGDT
+320 DTGIAADGDT
-330 LQYGAL
+330 LQYGSL
-336 TMVLPQGFEAER
+336 TMTLPQGVEAEN
-348 RENGLVL
+348 RENGLAL
-355 TQGETAVG
+355 LQEGKTIG

-378 VELKE
+378 VGLKE

-445 FLKTVSIDGIPVVTE
+445 FLKTVSIDGTPVATE
-460 PSAQEIAAQ
+460 PPGREAAM
-469 EIAAQKTALEQCQ
+469 EQCQ

-494 LLIQRSATGDT
+494 LLIQRSATGDRLR
-505 HQPWSVTNYYQD
+505 PWSVTNFYQD
-517 GANRLVLTEIA
+517 GENRLMLTEIA

-535 QEQQLPLKSGHMVVN
+535 QEQQLPLKTGRMILN
-550 GTVYV
+550 GTVYT
-555 SRGGTWEQDG
+555 SQGGTWEQDG
-565 SWNADMEMPW
+565 NRDTDIEMPW

-582 DAVTYIH
+582 DSVTYQH
-589 TLTFETGTVVML
+589 TLTDENGTVVML

-607 IDSPEYPSCY
+607 IDSPEYLSFY

-624 AQGNFIN
+624 TQGNFVSVQLLI
-631 IHLQNDLFGEHQL
+631 DLFREQEL
-644 DIAESVVS
+644 DIVESIVS

>member
-11 MSLTGSL
+11 MSVTGSL

-27 LLLKRF
+27 LLLKWF

-53 SLSAPVSFLKVL
+53 SLSAPVSFLNVL
-65 KPEIRVAAP
+65 KPETQVAAP
-74 GTTVVSF
+74 GTTVISF
-81 LPGDVPAFSEPP
+81 LPGDVPAFSEDP
-93 SDRDVP
+93 SDQEVP

-105 HKPVDR
+105 DKPVDW
-111 ASLFPALWLS
+111 ASLFPTLWLS
-121 GVAVL
+121 GVVVL

-135 RLRKKLVDAVPLER
+135 RLRKKLVGAVPLEQ
-149 GIYWADHIGTPFV
+149 GIYWADYIDTPFV
-162 LGVFRPKI
+162 LGVFRPRI
-170 YLPSNLPAQELPYIL
+170 YLPSHIPAQELPYIL

-192 RRFDHIWKLLAYCA
+192 RRCDHIWKLLAYCA

-231 DEAVIRQLGP
+231 DEAVLRQLGP

-249 SLLRLATSKK
+249 SLLRLATGKK

-299 AVLVACGV
+299 AVLAACAV
-307 NPKEKGNAVDPSV
+307 NPKEKGNAVDPSA
-320 DTGIAAEGDT
+320 DTGIAADGDT
-330 LQYGAL
+330 LQYGSL
-336 TMVLPQGFEAER
+336 TMTLPQGVEAEN

-355 TQGETAVG
+355 LQEGKTVG

-383 AEVGCPLS
+383 AELGCPLS

-445 FLKTVSIDGIPVVTE
+445 FLKTVSIDGTPVATE
-460 PSAQEIAAQ
+460 PPGREAAM
-469 EIAAQKTALEQCQ
+469 EQCQ
-482 AVLNAIQSGSCH
+482 AVLNAIRSGSCH
-494 LLIQRSATGDT
+494 LLIQRSATGDRLR
-505 HQPWSVTNYYQD
+505 PWSVTNFYQD
-517 GANRLVLTEIA
+517 GENRLVLTEIA

-535 QEQQLPLKSGHMVVN
+535 QEQQLPLKTGRMVVN
-550 GTVYV
+550 GTVYT
-555 SRGGTWEQDG
+555 SQGGTWEQDG
-565 SWNADMEMPW
+565 NRDTDIEMPW

-582 DAVTYIH
+582 DSVTYQH
-589 TLTFETGTVVML
+589 TLTDETGTVVML

-607 IDSPEYPSCY
+607 IDSPEYLSFY

-624 AQGNFIN
+624 TQGNFVSVQLLI
-631 IHLQNDLFGEHQL
+631 DLFREQEL
-644 DIAESVVS
+644 DIVESIVS
-652 LDEELVGE
+652 LDEEHVQE
-660 RIREEYGNVGS
+660 AIQEEYGNVGS

>member
-11 MSLTGSL
+11 MSVTGSL

-53 SLSAPVSFLKVL
+53 SLSAPVSFLNVL
-65 KPEIRVAAP
+65 KPETRVAAP
-74 GTTVVSF
+74 GTTVISF
-81 LPGDVPAFSEPP
+81 LPGDVPAFSEALA
-93 SDRDVP
+93 DREVP
-99 VRPSQE
+99 VRPSRE
-105 HKPVDR
+105 NKPVDR
-111 ASLFPALWLS
+111 ASLVPALWLS
-121 GVAVL
+121 GVVVL

-135 RLRKKLVDAVPLER
+135 RLRKKLVGAVPLEQ
-149 GIYWADHIGTPFV
+149 GIYWADYIDTPFV
-162 LGVFRPKI
+162 LGVFRPRI
-170 YLPSNLPAQELPYIL
+170 YLPSHIPAQELPYIL

-192 RRFDHIWKLLAYCA
+192 RRCDHIWKLLAYCA

-249 SLLRLATSKK
+249 SLLRLATGKK

-278 NMAKWKKPKVW
+278 NMAKWKKPEVW

-299 AVLVACGV
+299 AVLAACAV
-307 NPKEKGNAVDPSV
+307 NPKEKGNAVDSSA
-320 DTGIAAEGDT
+320 DTGIAADGDT
-330 LQYGAL
+330 LQYGSL
-336 TMVLPQGFEAER
+336 TMTLPQGVEAEN
-348 RENGLVL
+348 RENGLAL
-355 TQGETAVG
+355 LQEGKTIG

-378 VELKE
+378 VGLKE

-445 FLKTVSIDGIPVVTE
+445 FLKTVSIDGTPVATE
-460 PSAQEIAAQ
+460 PPGREAAM
-469 EIAAQKTALEQCQ
+469 EQCQ

-494 LLIQRSATGDT
+494 LLIQRSATGDRLR
-505 HQPWSVTNYYQD
+505 PWSVTNFYQD
-517 GANRLVLTEIA
+517 GENRLMLTEIA

-535 QEQQLPLKSGHMVVN
+535 QEQQLPLKTGRMILN
-550 GTVYV
+550 GTVYT
-555 SRGGTWEQDG
+555 SQGGTWEQDG
-565 SWNADMEMPW
+565 NRDTDIEMPW

-582 DAVTYIH
+582 DSVTYQH
-589 TLTFETGTVVML
+589 TLTDENGTVVML

-607 IDSPEYPSCY
+607 IDSPEYLSFY

-624 AQGNFIN
+624 TQGNFVSVQLLI
-631 IHLQNDLFGEHQL
+631 DLFREQEL
-644 DIAESVVS
+644 DIVESIVS

>member
-11 MSLTGSL
+11 MSVTGSL

-27 LLLKRF
+27 LLLKWF

-53 SLSAPVSFLKVL
+53 SFSAPVSFLNVL
-65 KPEIRVAAP
+65 KPETRVAAP
-74 GTTVVSF
+74 GTTVISF
-81 LPGDVPAFSEPP
+81 LPGDVPAFSEDP
-93 SDRDVP
+93 SDQEVP

-105 HKPVDR
+105 DKPVDW
-111 ASLFPALWLS
+111 ASLVPALWLS
-121 GVAVL
+121 GVVVL

-135 RLRKKLVDAVPLER
+135 RLRKKLVGAVPLEQ
-149 GIYWADHIGTPFV
+149 GIYWADYIDTPFV
-162 LGVFRPKI
+162 LGVFRPRI
-170 YLPSNLPAQELPYIL
+170 YLPSHIPAQELPYIL

-192 RRFDHIWKLLAYCA
+192 RRCDHIWKLLAYCA

-231 DEAVIRQLGP
+231 DEAVLRQLGP

-249 SLLRLATSKK
+249 SLLRLATGKK

-299 AVLVACGV
+299 AVLAACAV
-307 NPKEKGNAVDPSV
+307 NPKEKGNAVDPSAG
-320 DTGIAAEGDT
+320 TGIAADGDT
-330 LQYGAL
+330 LQYGSL
-336 TMVLPQGFEAER
+336 TMTLPQGVEAEN
-348 RENGLVL
+348 RENGLAL
-355 TQGETAVG
+355 LQEGKTIG

-369 YPAFVASDL
+369 YPAFAASDL

-383 AEVGCPLS
+383 AELGCPLS

-445 FLKTVSIDGIPVVTE
+445 FLKTVSIDGTPVATE
-460 PSAQEIAAQ
+460 PPGREAAM
-469 EIAAQKTALEQCQ
+469 EQCQ
-482 AVLNAIQSGSCH
+482 AVLNAIRSGSCH
-494 LLIQRSATGDT
+494 LLIQRSATGDRLR
-505 HQPWSVTNYYQD
+505 PWSVTNFYQD
-517 GANRLVLTEIA
+517 GENRLVLTEIA
-528 PESAAIA
+528 PESAAMA
-535 QEQQLPLKSGHMVVN
+535 QEQQLPLKTGRMVVN
-550 GTVYV
+550 GTVYT
-555 SRGGTWEQDG
+555 SQGGTWEQDG
-565 SWNADMEMPW
+565 SRDTDIEMPW

-582 DAVTYIH
+582 DSVTYQH
-589 TLTFETGTVVML
+589 TLTDETGTVVML

-607 IDSPEYPSCY
+607 IDSPEYLSFY

-624 AQGNFIN
+624 TQGNFVSVQLLI
-631 IHLQNDLFGEHQL
+631 DLFREQEL
-644 DIAESVVS
+644 DIVESIVS

>member
-1 MDKLFSAVLN
+1 MDKLFSVVLN
-11 MSLTGSL
+11 MSVTGSL

-53 SLSAPVSFLKVL
+53 SFSAPVSFLNMV
-65 KPEIRVAAP
+65 KPEIRVATP
-74 GTTVVSF
+74 GTTVISF
-81 LPGDVPAFSEPP
+81 LPGDVPAFSEALA
-93 SDRDVP
+93 DREVP
-99 VRPSQE
+99 VRPSRE
-105 HKPVDR
+105 NKPVDW

-121 GVAVL
+121 GVVVL

-135 RLRKKLVDAVPLER
+135 RLRKKLVGAVPLEQ
-149 GIYWADHIGTPFV
+149 GIYWADYIDTPFV
-162 LGVFRPKI
+162 LGVFRPRI
-170 YLPSNLPAQELPYIL
+170 YLPSHIPAQELPYIL

-192 RRFDHIWKLLAYCA
+192 RRCDHIWKLLAYCA

-249 SLLRLATSKK
+249 SLLRLATGKK

-278 NMAKWKKPKVW
+278 NMVKWKKPKVW

-299 AVLVACGV
+299 AVLVACAV
-307 NPKEKGNAVDPSV
+307 NPKEKGNAVEPSA
-320 DTGIAAEGDT
+320 DTGVAADGDT
-330 LQYGAL
+330 LQYGSL
-336 TMVLPQGFEAER
+336 TMTLPQGVEAEN

-355 TQGETAVG
+355 LQEGKTVG

-378 VELKE
+378 VGLKE

-432 FDLNQISSIRTED
+432 FDLNRISSIRTED
-445 FLKTVSIDGIPVVTE
+445 FLKTVSIDGTPVATE
-460 PSAQEIAAQ
+460 PPGREVAM
-469 EIAAQKTALEQCQ
+469 EQCQ
-482 AVLNAIQSGSCH
+482 AVLNAIRSGSCH
-494 LLIQRSATGDT
+494 LLIQRSATGDRLR
-505 HQPWSVTNYYQD
+505 PWSVTNFYQD
-517 GANRLVLTEIA
+517 GENRLVLTEIA

-535 QEQQLPLKSGHMVVN
+535 QEQQLPLKTGRMIVN
-550 GTVYV
+550 GTVYT
-555 SRGGTWEQDG
+555 SQGGTWEQDG
-565 SWNADMEMPW
+565 SRDTDIEMPW

-582 DAVTYIH
+582 DSVTYQH
-589 TLTFETGTVVML
+589 TLTDENGTVVML

-607 IDSPEYPSCY
+607 IDSPEYPSFY

-624 AQGNFIN
+624 TQGNFVSVQLLI
-631 IHLQNDLFGEHQL
+631 DLFREQEL
-644 DIAESVVS
+644 DIVESIVS

-660 RIREEYGNVGS
+660 RIREEYGNVGG

>member
-65 KPEIRVAAP
+65 KPEIRVATP

-81 LPGDVPAFSEPP
+81 LPGDVPAFSEAP
-93 SDRDVP
+93 SGREIP
-99 VRPSQE
+99 VQPSQE
-105 HKPVDR
+105 NKPVDR
-111 ASLFPALWLS
+111 ASFVPALWLS

-149 GIYWADHIGTPFV
+149 GIYWADHIDTPFV

-241 QIRGDYSA
+241 QIRADYSA

-259 RIAVTPL
+259 SIAVTPL

-271 DTKGRVL
+271 DTKGRIL
-278 NMAKWKKPKVW
+278 NMAKWKKPKVL
-289 VSLLCFLVCA
+289 VSLLCFLVCG
-299 AVLVACGV
+299 AVLVACAV
-307 NPKEKGNAVDPSV
+307 NPKGKGNAVDPGA
-320 DTGIAAEGDT
+320 DTGIAADGDT

-336 TMVLPQGFEAER
+336 TMVLPQGFKAES

-355 TQGETAVG
+355 TQGETTVG

-378 VELKE
+378 VGLKE

-408 DGNLDAL
+408 DGNPDAL

-445 FLKTVSIDGIPVVTE
+445 FLETVSIDGTPVATE
-460 PSAQEIAAQ
+460 PPGREAAMG
-469 EIAAQKTALEQCQ
+469 QCQ

-494 LLIQRSATGDT
+494 LLIQRSATGDRLR
-505 HQPWSVTNYYQD
+505 PWSVTNFYQD
-517 GANRLVLTEIA
+517 GENRLVLTEIA

-535 QEQQLPLKSGHMVVN
+535 QEQNLPLKTGRMIVN
-550 GTVYV
+550 GTVYT
-555 SRGGTWEQDG
+555 SQGGTWEQDG
-565 SWNADMEMPW
+565 SRDTDIEMPW

-582 DAVTYIH
+582 DSVTYQH
-589 TLTFETGTVVML
+589 TLTDETGTVVML

-607 IDSPEYPSCY
+607 IDSPEYLSFY

-624 AQGNFIN
+624 TQGNFVSVQLLI
-631 IHLQNDLFGEHQL
+631 DLFREQEL
-644 DIAESVVS
+644 DIVESIVS

>member
-11 MSLTGSL
+11 MSVTGSL

-53 SLSAPVSFLKVL
+53 SLSAPVSFLNVL
-65 KPEIRVAAP
+65 KPETRVAAP
-74 GTTVVSF
+74 GTTVISF
-81 LPGDVPAFSEPP
+81 LPEDAPVFSEAPTQRVPAAQSPREPRHL
-93 SDRDVP
+93 DRETLIP
-99 VRPSQE
+99 G
-105 HKPVDR
+105 
-111 ASLFPALWLS
+111 LWLS

-135 RLRKKLVDAVPLER
+135 RLRKKLVGAVPLEQ
-149 GIYWADHIGTPFV
+149 GIYWADYIDTPFV
-162 LGVFRPKI
+162 LGVFRPRI
-170 YLPSNLPAQELPYIL
+170 YLPSHIPAQELPYIL

-192 RRFDHIWKLLAYCA
+192 RRCDHIWKLLAYCA

-249 SLLRLATSKK
+249 SLLRLASGKK

-299 AVLVACGV
+299 AVLAACAV
-307 NPKEKGNAVDPSV
+307 NPKEKGDAVDPGA
-320 DTGIAAEGDT
+320 DTGIAADGDT
-330 LQYGAL
+330 LQYGSL
-336 TMVLPQGFEAER
+336 TMTLPQGVEAEN

-355 TQGETAVG
+355 TQEGKTIG

-378 VELKE
+378 VGLKE

-445 FLKTVSIDGIPVVTE
+445 FLKTVSIDGTPVATE
-460 PSAQEIAAQ
+460 PPGREAAM
-469 EIAAQKTALEQCQ
+469 EQCQ
-482 AVLNAIQSGSCH
+482 AVLNAIRSGSCH
-494 LLIQRSATGDT
+494 LLIQRSATGDRLR
-505 HQPWSVTNYYQD
+505 PWSVTNFYQD
-517 GANRLVLTEIA
+517 GENRLVLTEIA

-631 IHLQNDLFGEHQL
+631 IHLQNDIFGEHQL
-644 DIAESVVS
+644 DIAESIVS

>member
-11 MSLTGSL
+11 MSVTGCL

-53 SLSAPVSFLKVL
+53 SLSAPVSFLNML
-65 KPEIRVAAP
+65 KPETRAAAP
-74 GTTVVSF
+74 GTTVISF
-81 LPGDVPAFSEPP
+81 LPGDVPAFSEDP
-93 SDRDVP
+93 SDRDIP
-99 VRPSQE
+99 VRHSQE
-105 HKPVDR
+105 NKPVDR
-111 ASLFPALWLS
+111 ASLLPALWLS

-135 RLRKKLVDAVPLER
+135 RLRKKLVEAVPLER
-149 GIYWADHIGTPFV
+149 GLYWADQIDTPFV

-170 YLPSNLPAQELPYIL
+170 YLPSNIPAQELPYIL

-192 RRFDHIWKLLAYCA
+192 RRCDHIWKLLAYCA

-249 SLLRLATSKK
+249 SLLRLATGKK

-278 NMAKWKKPKVW
+278 NMAKWKKPRIW

-299 AVLVACGV
+299 AVLAACAV
-307 NPKEKGNAVDPSV
+307 NPKEKGNAVDPSA

-336 TMVLPQGFEAER
+336 TRVLPQGFGAESW
-348 RENGLVL
+348 ENGLVL
-355 TQGETAVG
+355 TQEEQTVG

-369 YPAFVASDL
+369 YPAFAASDL

-383 AEVGCPLS
+383 AELGCPIG
-391 YMSGSSPYGDT
+391 YMSGSSSYGDT

-408 DGNLDAL
+408 DGNPEAL
-415 NELHTFFIFG
+415 WELHTFFITG
-425 DHIYDVW
+425 DQIYDVW
-432 FDLNQISSIRTED
+432 FNLNQISSIHTED
-445 FLKTVSIDGIPVVTE
+445 FLKTVSIDGIPVAAE

-469 EIAAQKTALEQCQ
+469 ETALEQCQ

-505 HQPWSVTNYYQD
+505 QQPWSVTNYYQD
-517 GANRLVLTEIA
+517 GENRLVLTEIA
-528 PESAAIA
+528 PESAAMA
-535 QEQQLPLKSGHMVVN
+535 QEQQFPMKTGRMVVN
-550 GTVYV
+550 GTVYT
-555 SRGGTWEQDG
+555 SQGGTWEQDG
-565 SWNADMEMPW
+565 RWDADTEMPW

-582 DAVTYIH
+582 EAVTYID

-607 IDSPEYPSCY
+607 IDSPEYPSFY

-652 LDEELVGE
+652 LDEESARKAIE
-660 RIREEYGNVGS
+660 EEYRNVDR

>member
-65 KPEIRVAAP
+65 KPEIRVATP

-81 LPGDVPAFSEPP
+81 LPGDVPAFSEAP
-93 SDRDVP
+93 SGQDIS
-99 VRPSQE
+99 VRHSQE
-105 HKPVDR
+105 NKSVDR
-111 ASLFPALWLS
+111 ASPLPALWLS

-149 GIYWADHIGTPFV
+149 GIYWADHIDTPFV

-259 RIAVTPL
+259 SIAVTPL

-289 VSLLCFLVCA
+289 ISLLCFLVCA
-299 AVLVACGV
+299 AVLVACAV
-307 NPKEKGNAVDPSV
+307 NPKEKGNAVDPST

-330 LQYGAL
+330 LQYGVL
-336 TMVLPQGFEAER
+336 TMVLPQGFEAAS

-355 TQGETAVG
+355 TQEGQTVG

-383 AEVGCPLS
+383 AELGCPIS
-391 YMSGSSPYGDT
+391 YMSSSSPYGDT

-408 DGNLDAL
+408 DGNPDAL
-415 NELHTFFIFG
+415 REFHTFFITG
-425 DHIYDVW
+425 DQIYDVW

-445 FLKTVSIDGIPVVTE
+445 FLETVSIDGIPVVTE

-469 EIAAQKTALEQCQ
+469 KAALEQCQ

-517 GANRLVLTEIA
+517 GENRLVLTEIA

-535 QEQQLPLKSGHMVVN
+535 QEQQLPLKTGRMIVN
-550 GTVYV
+550 GTVYT
-555 SRGGTWEQDG
+555 SQGGTWEQDG
-565 SWNADMEMPW
+565 SRDADMEMPW

-624 AQGNFIN
+624 SQGSFVN
-631 IHLQNDLFGEHQL
+631 IHLQNDIFGEHQL
-644 DIAESVVS
+644 DIAESIVS
-652 LDEELVGE
+652 LDNELVRE

>member
-11 MSLTGSL
+11 MSVTGSL

-27 LLLKRF
+27 LLLKRS

-53 SLSAPVSFLKVL
+53 SFSAPVSFLNML

-74 GTTVVSF
+74 GTTVISF
-81 LPGDVPAFSEPP
+81 LPGDVPAFSEDP
-93 SDRDVP
+93 SDREVP
-99 VRPSQE
+99 VRRPQE
-105 HKPVDR
+105 NKPVDR
-111 ASLFPALWLS
+111 ASLLPALWLS

-135 RLRKKLVDAVPLER
+135 RLRKKLVEAVPLER
-149 GIYWADHIGTPFV
+149 GLYWADQIDTPFV

-192 RRFDHIWKLLAYCA
+192 RRCDHIWKLLAYCA
-206 LCIHWFDPLVWVA
+206 LCIHWFDLLVWVA

-249 SLLRLATSKK
+249 SLLRLATGKK
-259 RIAVTPL
+259 KIAVTPL

-299 AVLVACGV
+299 AVFAACAV
-307 NPKEKGNAVDPSV
+307 NPKEKGNAVDPGA

-336 TMVLPQGFEAER
+336 TMALPQGFEAES
-348 RENGLVL
+348 REDGLVL
-355 TQGETAVG
+355 TQEGQTVG

-383 AEVGCPLS
+383 AELGCPIS
-391 YMSGSSPYGDT
+391 YMSGSSSYGDT
-402 ETEIFW
+402 ETKIFW
-408 DGNLDAL
+408 DGNPDAL
-415 NELHTFFIFG
+415 WELHTFFITG
-425 DHIYDVW
+425 DQIYDVW
-432 FDLNQISSIRTED
+432 FNLNQISSIHTED
-445 FLKTVSIDGIPVVTE
+445 FLKTVSIDGIPVAAE

-469 EIAAQKTALEQCQ
+469 ETALEQCQ

-505 HQPWSVTNYYQD
+505 QQPWSVTNYYQD
-517 GANRLVLTEIA
+517 GENRLVLTEIA
-528 PESAAIA
+528 PESAAMA
-535 QEQQLPLKSGHMVVN
+535 QEQQLPLKTGHMVVN
-550 GTVYV
+550 GTIYT
-555 SRGGTWEQDG
+555 SQGGTWEQDG
-565 SWNADMEMPW
+565 RWDADTEMPW
-575 LASFQWD
+575 LASFRWD
-582 DAVTYIH
+582 DAVTYIQ

-652 LDEELVGE
+652 LDQELVGE
-660 RIREEYGNVGS
+660 AIEEEYRNVDG

>member
-53 SLSAPVSFLKVL
+53 SFSAPVSFLNML
-65 KPEIRVAAP
+65 KPETRAAAP

-81 LPGDVPAFSEPP
+81 LPGDAPAFSEAPAQRVP
-93 SDRDVP
+93 AAQSPREPRHLDRKTLIP
-99 VRPSQE
+99 E
-105 HKPVDR
+105 
-111 ASLFPALWLS
+111 LWLS

-135 RLRKKLVDAVPLER
+135 RLRKKLVEAVPLER
-149 GIYWADHIGTPFV
+149 GIYWADQIDTPFV
-162 LGVFRPKI
+162 LGVFRPRI

-192 RRFDHIWKLLAYCA
+192 RRGDHIWKLLAYCA

-249 SLLRLATSKK
+249 SLLRLATGKK
-259 RIAVTPL
+259 KIAVTPL

-278 NMAKWKKPKVW
+278 NMAKWKKPRVW
-289 VSLLCFLVCA
+289 VSLLCFLLCA
-299 AVLVACGV
+299 AVLVACAV
-307 NPKEKGNAVDPSV
+307 NPKEKGNAVDPST
-320 DTGIAAEGDT
+320 DTGIAADGDT
-330 LQYGAL
+330 LQYGSL
-336 TMVLPQGFEAER
+336 TMTLPQGVEAEN
-348 RENGLVL
+348 RENGLAL
-355 TQGETAVG
+355 LQEGKTVG

-445 FLKTVSIDGIPVVTE
+445 FLKTVSIDGTPVATE
-460 PSAQEIAAQ
+460 PPGREAAM
-469 EIAAQKTALEQCQ
+469 EQCQ

-494 LLIQRSATGDT
+494 LLIQRSATGDRLR
-505 HQPWSVTNYYQD
+505 PWSVTNFYQD
-517 GANRLVLTEIA
+517 GENWLVLTEIA

-535 QEQQLPLKSGHMVVN
+535 QEQQLPLKTGRMVVN
-550 GTVYV
+550 GTVYT
-555 SRGGTWEQDG
+555 SQGGTWEQDG
-565 SWNADMEMPW
+565 NRDTDIEMPW

-582 DAVTYIH
+582 DSVTYQH
-589 TLTFETGTVVML
+589 TLTDENGTVVML

-607 IDSPEYPSCY
+607 IDSPEYPSFY

-624 AQGNFIN
+624 PQGSFIN

-644 DIAESVVS
+644 DIVESIVS
-652 LDEELVGE
+652 LDQELVGE
-660 RIREEYGNVGS
+660 TIEEEYGNVDR

>member
-11 MSLTGSL
+11 MSVTGSL

-53 SLSAPVSFLKVL
+53 SFSAPVSFLNML
-65 KPEIRVAAP
+65 KPETRVATP
-74 GTTVVSF
+74 GTTVISF
-81 LPGDVPAFSEPP
+81 LPGDVPAFSEALA
-93 SDRDVP
+93 DREVP
-99 VRPSQE
+99 VRPSRE
-105 HKPVDR
+105 NKPVDR
-111 ASLFPALWLS
+111 ASLVPALWLS
-121 GVAVL
+121 GVVVL
-126 GLSGLGQYL
+126 GLSDLGQYL
-135 RLRKKLVDAVPLER
+135 RLRKKLVGAVPLEQ
-149 GIYWADHIGTPFV
+149 GIYWADYIDTPFV
-162 LGVFRPKI
+162 LGVFRPRI

-192 RRFDHIWKLLAYCA
+192 RRCDHIWKLLAYGA

-249 SLLRLATSKK
+249 SLLRLATGKK

-299 AVLVACGV
+299 AVLAACAV
-307 NPKEKGNAVDPSV
+307 NPKEKGNAVEPSA
-320 DTGIAAEGDT
+320 DTGIAADGDT
-330 LQYGAL
+330 LQYGSL
-336 TMVLPQGFEAER
+336 TMTLPQGVEAEN
-348 RENGLVL
+348 RENGLAL
-355 TQGETAVG
+355 LQEGKTVG

-445 FLKTVSIDGIPVVTE
+445 FLKTVSIDGTPVATE
-460 PSAQEIAAQ
+460 PPGREAAM
-469 EIAAQKTALEQCQ
+469 EQCQ
-482 AVLNAIQSGSCH
+482 AVLNAIRSGSCH
-494 LLIQRSATGDT
+494 LLIQRSATGDRLR
-505 HQPWSVTNYYQD
+505 PWSVTNFYQD
-517 GANRLVLTEIA
+517 GENWLVLTEIA

-535 QEQQLPLKSGHMVVN
+535 QEQQLPLKTGRMVVN
-550 GTVYV
+550 GTVYT
-555 SRGGTWEQDG
+555 SQGGTWEQDG
-565 SWNADMEMPW
+565 NRDTDIEMPW

-582 DAVTYIH
+582 DSVTYQH
-589 TLTFETGTVVML
+589 TLTDENGTVVML

-607 IDSPEYPSCY
+607 IDSPEYPSFY

-624 AQGNFIN
+624 PQGSFIN

-644 DIAESVVS
+644 DIVESIVS
-652 LDEELVGE
+652 LDQELVGE
-660 RIREEYGNVGS
+660 TIEEEYGNVDR

>member
-1 MDKLFSAVLN
+1 MDKLFSVVLN
-11 MSLTGSL
+11 MSVTGSL

-53 SLSAPVSFLKVL
+53 SFSAPVSFLNMV
-65 KPEIRVAAP
+65 KPEIRVATP
-74 GTTVVSF
+74 GTTVISF
-81 LPGDVPAFSEPP
+81 LPGDVPAFSEALA
-93 SDRDVP
+93 DREVP
-99 VRPSQE
+99 VRPSRE
-105 HKPVDR
+105 NKPVDW

-121 GVAVL
+121 GVVVL

-135 RLRKKLVDAVPLER
+135 RLRKKLVGAVPLEQ
-149 GIYWADHIGTPFV
+149 GIYWADYIDTPFV
-162 LGVFRPKI
+162 LGVFRPRI
-170 YLPSNLPAQELPYIL
+170 YLPSHIPAQELPYIL

-192 RRFDHIWKLLAYCA
+192 RRCDHIWKLLAYCA

-249 SLLRLATSKK
+249 SLLRLATGKK

-278 NMAKWKKPKVW
+278 NMVKWKKPKVW

-299 AVLVACGV
+299 AVLVACAV
-307 NPKEKGNAVDPSV
+307 NPKEKGNAVEPSA
-320 DTGIAAEGDT
+320 DTGVAADGDT
-330 LQYGAL
+330 LQYGSL
-336 TMVLPQGFEAER
+336 TMTLPQGVEAEN

-355 TQGETAVG
+355 LQEGKTVG

-378 VELKE
+378 VGLKE

-432 FDLNQISSIRTED
+432 FDLNRISSIRTED
-445 FLKTVSIDGIPVVTE
+445 FLKTVSIDGTPVATE
-460 PSAQEIAAQ
+460 PPGREVAM
-469 EIAAQKTALEQCQ
+469 EQCQ
-482 AVLNAIQSGSCH
+482 AVLNAIRSGSCH
-494 LLIQRSATGDT
+494 LLIQRSATGDRLR
-505 HQPWSVTNYYQD
+505 PWSVTNFYQD
-517 GANRLVLTEIA
+517 GENRLVLTEIA

-535 QEQQLPLKSGHMVVN
+535 QEQQLPLKTGRMIVN
-550 GTVYV
+550 GTVYT
-555 SRGGTWEQDG
+555 SQGGTWEQDG
-565 SWNADMEMPW
+565 SRDTDIEMPW

-582 DAVTYIH
+582 DSVTYQH
-589 TLTFETGTVVML
+589 TLTDENGTVVML

-607 IDSPEYPSCY
+607 IDSPEYPSFY

-624 AQGNFIN
+624 TQGNFVSVQLLI
-631 IHLQNDLFGEHQL
+631 DLFREQEL
-644 DIAESVVS
+644 DIVESIVS

>member
-65 KPEIRVAAP
+65 KPEIRVATP

-81 LPGDVPAFSEPP
+81 LPGDVPAFSEAP
-93 SDRDVP
+93 SGRDVP

-105 HKPVDR
+105 NKPVDR
-111 ASLFPALWLS
+111 ASFVPALWLS

-192 RRFDHIWKLLAYCA
+192 RRFDHVWKLLAYCA

-249 SLLRLATSKK
+249 SLLRLATCKK

-299 AVLVACGV
+299 AVLVACAV
-307 NPKEKGNAVDPSV
+307 NPKEKGNAVDPGA

-330 LQYGAL
+330 LQYGVL
-336 TMVLPQGFEAER
+336 TMVLPQGFGAEN

-355 TQGETAVG
+355 TQEEQTVG

-383 AEVGCPLS
+383 AELGCPIS

-408 DGNLDAL
+408 DGNPDAL
-415 NELHTFFIFG
+415 RELHTFFITG
-425 DHIYDVW
+425 DQIYDVW

-445 FLKTVSIDGIPVVTE
+445 FLETVSIDGIPVVPE

-469 EIAAQKTALEQCQ
+469 EAALEQCQ

-517 GANRLVLTEIA
+517 GENRLALTEIA

-535 QEQQLPLKSGHMVVN
+535 QEQQLPLKTGRMIVN

-565 SWNADMEMPW
+565 SRDADMEMPW

-601 RIDKPY
+601 RIDRPY

-631 IHLQNDLFGEHQL
+631 IHLQNDIFGEHQL

>member
-11 MSLTGSL
+11 MSMTGSL

-53 SLSAPVSFLKVL
+53 SLSAPVSFLNML
-65 KPEIRVAAP
+65 KPETRVAAP
-74 GTTVVSF
+74 GTTVISF
-81 LPGDVPAFSEPP
+81 LPGDVPAFSEDP
-93 SDRDVP
+93 SDQEVP

-105 HKPVDR
+105 NKPVDR
-111 ASLFPALWLS
+111 ASLVPALWLS

-135 RLRKKLVDAVPLER
+135 RLRKKLVEAVPLER
-149 GIYWADHIGTPFV
+149 GIYWTDQIDTPFV
-162 LGVFRPKI
+162 LGIFRPRI

-192 RRFDHIWKLLAYCA
+192 RRCDHIWKLLAYCA

-249 SLLRLATSKK
+249 SLLRLATGKK

-289 VSLLCFLVCA
+289 VSLLCFLVCGAVFA
-299 AVLVACGV
+299 ACAV
-307 NPKEKGNAVDPSV
+307 NPKEKGNAVDPGA
-320 DTGIAAEGDT
+320 DTGIAADGDT
-330 LQYGAL
+330 LQYGVL
-336 TMVLPQGFEAER
+336 TMALPQGFEAES
-348 RENGLVL
+348 REDGLFL
-355 TQGETAVG
+355 TQEGQTVG

-383 AEVGCPLS
+383 AELGCPIS
-391 YMSGSSPYGDT
+391 YMSGSSSYGDT

-408 DGNLDAL
+408 DGNPDAL
-415 NELHTFFIFG
+415 WEFHTFFITG
-425 DHIYDVW
+425 DQIYDVW
-432 FDLNQISSIRTED
+432 FNLNQISSIRTED
-445 FLKTVSIDGIPVVTE
+445 FLETVSIDGIPVVAE
-460 PSAQEIAAQ
+460 PSAQ

-517 GANRLVLTEIA
+517 GENRLVLTEIA
-528 PESAAIA
+528 PESAAMA
-535 QEQQLPLKSGHMVVN
+535 QEQQLPLKTGRMVVN
-550 GTVYV
+550 GTVYT
-555 SRGGTWEQDG
+555 SQGGTWEQDG
-565 SWNADMEMPW
+565 SRYADIEMPW
-575 LASFQWD
+575 LASFRWD

-607 IDSPEYPSCY
+607 IDSPEYPSFY

-631 IHLQNDLFGEHQL
+631 IHLQNDIFGEHQL
-644 DIAESVVS
+644 DIAESIVS
-652 LDEELVGE
+652 LDQELVRE
-660 RIREEYGNVGS
+660 AIEEEYRNVDR

>member
-11 MSLTGSL
+11 MSVTGSL

-53 SLSAPVSFLKVL
+53 SLSAPVSFLNVL
-65 KPEIRVAAP
+65 KPETRVAAP
-74 GTTVVSF
+74 GTTVISF
-81 LPGDVPAFSEPP
+81 LPGDVPAFSEALA
-93 SDRDVP
+93 DREVP
-99 VRPSQE
+99 VRPSRE
-105 HKPVDR
+105 NKPVDR
-111 ASLFPALWLS
+111 ASLVPALWLS
-121 GVAVL
+121 GVAAL
-126 GLSGLGQYL
+126 GLSGMGQYL
-135 RLRKKLVDAVPLER
+135 RVRKKLVGAVPLEQ
-149 GIYWADHIGTPFV
+149 GIYWADYIDTPFV
-162 LGVFRPKI
+162 LGVFRPRI
-170 YLPSNLPAQELPYIL
+170 YLPSHIPAQELPYIL

-192 RRFDHIWKLLAYCA
+192 RRCDHIWKLLAYCA

-249 SLLRLATSKK
+249 SLLRLASGKK

-299 AVLVACGV
+299 AALVACAV
-307 NPKEKGNAVDPSV
+307 NPKEKGDAVDPGA
-320 DTGIAAEGDT
+320 DTGIAADGDT
-330 LQYGAL
+330 LQYGTL
-336 TMVLPQGFEAER
+336 TMVLPQGFEAES

-355 TQGETAVG
+355 TQGETTVG

-383 AEVGCPLS
+383 AELGCPLS

-445 FLKTVSIDGIPVVTE
+445 FLKTVSIDGTPVATE
-460 PSAQEIAAQ
+460 PPGREVAM
-469 EIAAQKTALEQCQ
+469 EQCQ
-482 AVLNAIQSGSCH
+482 AVLNAIRSGSCH
-494 LLIQRSATGDT
+494 LLIQRSATGDRLR
-505 HQPWSVTNYYQD
+505 PWSVTNFYQD
-517 GANRLVLTEIA
+517 GENRLVLTEIA

-535 QEQQLPLKSGHMVVN
+535 QEQQLPLKTGRMVVN
-550 GTVYV
+550 GTVYT
-555 SRGGTWEQDG
+555 SQGGTWEQDG
-565 SWNADMEMPW
+565 SRDTDIEMPW

-582 DAVTYIH
+582 DSVTYQH
-589 TLTFETGTVVML
+589 TLTDETGTVVML

-607 IDSPEYPSCY
+607 IDSPEYLSFY

-624 AQGNFIN
+624 TQGNFVSVQLLI
-631 IHLQNDLFGEHQL
+631 DLFREQEL
-644 DIAESVVS
+644 DIVESIVS
-652 LDEELVGE
+652 LDEELVQE
-660 RIREEYGNVGS
+660 AIQEEYGNVGS

>member
-11 MSLTGSL
+11 TSLTGSL

-53 SLSAPVSFLKVL
+53 SLSAPVSFLNML
-65 KPEIRVAAP
+65 KPETRAATP

-81 LPGDVPAFSEPP
+81 LPEDAPAFSEALAQRVPAVQSP
-93 SDRDVP
+93 REPRHLDRKTLIP
-99 VRPSQE
+99 G
-105 HKPVDR
+105 
-111 ASLFPALWLS
+111 LWLS

-135 RLRKKLVDAVPLER
+135 LLRKKLVDAVPLER
-149 GIYWADHIGTPFV
+149 GIYWADHIDTPFV

-170 YLPSNLPAQELPYIL
+170 YLPSNLPGQELPYIL

-259 RIAVTPL
+259 SIAVTPL

-289 VSLLCFLVCA
+289 VSLLCFLLCG
-299 AVLVACGV
+299 AVLVACAV
-307 NPKEKGNAVDPSV
+307 NPKEKGDAVDSGA
-320 DTGIAAEGDT
+320 DTDITIGGDT

-336 TMVLPQGFEAER
+336 TMVLPQGVEAEN

-355 TQGETAVG
+355 LQEGKTVG

-369 YPAFVASDL
+369 YPAFAASDL

-383 AEVGCPLS
+383 AELGCPIS
-391 YMSGSSPYGDT
+391 YMSGSSSYGDT

-408 DGNLDAL
+408 DGNPDAL
-415 NELHTFFIFG
+415 RELHTFFITG
-425 DHIYDVW
+425 DWIYDVW

-445 FLKTVSIDGIPVVTE
+445 FLETVSIDGTPVATE
-460 PSAQEIAAQ
+460 PSGRE
-469 EIAAQKTALEQCQ
+469 TALEQCQ

-505 HQPWSVTNYYQD
+505 QQPWSVTNYYQD
-517 GANRLVLTEIA
+517 GENRLVLTEIA
-528 PESAAIA
+528 PESAAMA
-535 QEQQLPLKSGHMVVN
+535 QEQQLPLKTGRMIVN
-550 GTVYV
+550 GTVYT
-555 SRGGTWEQDG
+555 SQGGTWEQDG
-565 SWNADMEMPW
+565 SRDTDTEMPW

-582 DAVTYIH
+582 EAVTYID
-589 TLTFETGTVVML
+589 TLTDETGTVVML
-601 RIDKPY
+601 RIDRPY
-607 IDSPEYPSCY
+607 LDSPEYPSFY

-624 AQGNFIN
+624 PQGSFIN

-644 DIAESVVS
+644 DIVESIVS
-652 LDEELVGE
+652 LDQELVGE
-660 RIREEYGNVGS
+660 AIEEEYGNVDR

>member
-11 MSLTGSL
+11 MSVTGSL

-53 SLSAPVSFLKVL
+53 SFSAPVSFLNML
-65 KPEIRVAAP
+65 KPETRVAAP
-74 GTTVVSF
+74 GTTVISF
-81 LPGDVPAFSEPP
+81 LPGDVPAFSEALA
-93 SDRDVP
+93 DREVP
-99 VRPSQE
+99 VRPSRE
-105 HKPVDR
+105 NKPVDR
-111 ASLFPALWLS
+111 ASLVPALWLS

-126 GLSGLGQYL
+126 GLSGMGQYL
-135 RLRKKLVDAVPLER
+135 RLRKKLVGAVPLEQ
-149 GIYWADHIGTPFV
+149 GIYWADYIDTPFV
-162 LGVFRPKI
+162 LGVFRPRI
-170 YLPSNLPAQELPYIL
+170 YLPSHIPAQELPYIL

-192 RRFDHIWKLLAYCA
+192 RRCDHIWKLLAYCA

-249 SLLRLATSKK
+249 SLLRLATGKK

-299 AVLVACGV
+299 AVLAACAV
-307 NPKEKGNAVDPSV
+307 NPKEKGNAVDPSAG
-320 DTGIAAEGDT
+320 TGIAADGDT
-330 LQYGAL
+330 LQYGSL
-336 TMVLPQGFEAER
+336 TMTLPQGVEAEN
-348 RENGLVL
+348 RENGLAL
-355 TQGETAVG
+355 LQEGKTIG

-383 AEVGCPLS
+383 AELGCPLS
-391 YMSGSSPYGDT
+391 YMSGSSPYGDA

-445 FLKTVSIDGIPVVTE
+445 FLKTVSIDGTPVATE
-460 PSAQEIAAQ
+460 PPGREAAM
-469 EIAAQKTALEQCQ
+469 EQCQ
-482 AVLNAIQSGSCH
+482 AVLNAIRSGSCH
-494 LLIQRSATGDT
+494 LLIQRSATGDRLR
-505 HQPWSVTNYYQD
+505 PWSVTNFYQD
-517 GANRLVLTEIA
+517 GENRLVLTEIA

-535 QEQQLPLKSGHMVVN
+535 QEQQLPLKTGRMVVN
-550 GTVYV
+550 GTVYT
-555 SRGGTWEQDG
+555 SQGGTWEQDG
-565 SWNADMEMPW
+565 NRDTDIEMPW

-582 DAVTYIH
+582 DSVTYQH
-589 TLTFETGTVVML
+589 TLTDENGTVVML

-607 IDSPEYPSCY
+607 IDSPEYLSFY

-624 AQGNFIN
+624 TQGHFVSVQLLI
-631 IHLQNDLFGEHQL
+631 DLFREQEL
-644 DIAESVVS
+644 DIVESIVS

>member
-11 MSLTGSL
+11 MSVTGSL

-41 WSVVLFRLLCPL
+41 WSVVLFRLLCPW
-53 SLSAPVSFLKVL
+53 SLSAPVSFLNVL
-65 KPEIRVAAP
+65 KPETRVAAP
-74 GTTVVSF
+74 GTTVISF
-81 LPGDVPAFSEPP
+81 LPGDVPAFSEALA
-93 SDRDVP
+93 DREVP
-99 VRPSQE
+99 VRPSRE
-105 HKPVDR
+105 NKPVDR
-111 ASLFPALWLS
+111 ASLVPALWLS

-135 RLRKKLVDAVPLER
+135 RLRKKLVGAVPLEQ
-149 GIYWADHIGTPFV
+149 GIYWADYIDTPFV
-162 LGVFRPKI
+162 LGVFRPRI
-170 YLPSNLPAQELPYIL
+170 YLPSHIPAQELPYIL

-192 RRFDHIWKLLAYCA
+192 RRCDHIWKLLAYCA

-231 DEAVIRQLGP
+231 DEAVLRQLGP

-249 SLLRLATSKK
+249 SLLRLATGKK

-299 AVLVACGV
+299 AVLAACAV
-307 NPKEKGNAVDPSV
+307 NPKEKGNAVDPSA
-320 DTGIAAEGDT
+320 DTGIAADGDT
-330 LQYGAL
+330 LQYGTL
-336 TMVLPQGFEAER
+336 TMVLPQGFEAES

-355 TQGETAVG
+355 TQGETTVG
-363 GIDRRD
+363 GVDRRD

-378 VELKE
+378 VGLKE

-445 FLKTVSIDGIPVVTE
+445 FLKTVSIDGTPVATE
-460 PSAQEIAAQ
+460 PPGREAAM
-469 EIAAQKTALEQCQ
+469 EQCQ

-494 LLIQRSATGDT
+494 LLIQRSATGDRLR
-505 HQPWSVTNYYQD
+505 PWSVTNFYQD
-517 GANRLVLTEIA
+517 GENRLVLTEIA

-535 QEQQLPLKSGHMVVN
+535 QEQQLPLKTGRMVVN
-550 GTVYV
+550 GTVYT
-555 SRGGTWEQDG
+555 SQGGTWEQDG
-565 SWNADMEMPW
+565 NRDTDIEMPW

-582 DAVTYIH
+582 DSVTYQH
-589 TLTFETGTVVML
+589 TLTDENGTVVML

-607 IDSPEYPSCY
+607 IDSPEYPSFY

-624 AQGNFIN
+624 PQGSFIN

-644 DIAESVVS
+644 DIVESIVS
-652 LDEELVGE
+652 LDQESAREAIE
-660 RIREEYGNVGS
+660 EEYGNVDR

>member
-1 MDKLFSAVLN
+1 MDKLFSVVLN
-11 MSLTGSL
+11 MSVTGSL

-41 WSVVLFRLLCPL
+41 WSVALFRLLCPL
-53 SLSAPVSFLKVL
+53 SLSAPVSFLNMV

-74 GTTVVSF
+74 GTTVISF
-81 LPGDVPAFSEPP
+81 LPGDVPAFSEALA
-93 SDRDVP
+93 DREVP
-99 VRPSQE
+99 VRPSRE
-105 HKPVDR
+105 NKPVDW

-121 GVAVL
+121 GVVVL

-135 RLRKKLVDAVPLER
+135 RLRKKLVGAVPLEQ
-149 GIYWADHIGTPFV
+149 GIYWADYIDTPFV
-162 LGVFRPKI
+162 LGVFRPRI
-170 YLPSNLPAQELPYIL
+170 YLPSHIPAQELPYIL

-192 RRFDHIWKLLAYCA
+192 RRCDHIWKLLAYCA

-231 DEAVIRQLGP
+231 DEAVLRQLGP

-249 SLLRLATSKK
+249 SLLRLATGKK

-299 AVLVACGV
+299 TVLAACAV
-307 NPKEKGNAVDPSV
+307 NPKEKGNTVDPSA
-320 DTGIAAEGDT
+320 DTGIAADGDT
-330 LQYGAL
+330 LQYGSL
-336 TMVLPQGFEAER
+336 TMTLPQGVEAES

-355 TQGETAVG
+355 TQGETTVG

-378 VELKE
+378 VGLKE

-445 FLKTVSIDGIPVVTE
+445 FLENVSIDGTPVATE
-460 PSAQEIAAQ
+460 PPGREAAM
-469 EIAAQKTALEQCQ
+469 EQCQ
-482 AVLNAIQSGSCH
+482 AVLNAIRSGSCH
-494 LLIQRSATGDT
+494 LLIQRSATGDRLR
-505 HQPWSVTNYYQD
+505 PWSVTNFYQD
-517 GANRLVLTEIA
+517 GENRLVLTEIA

-535 QEQQLPLKSGHMVVN
+535 QEQQLPLKTGRMIVN
-550 GTVYV
+550 GTVYT
-555 SRGGTWEQDG
+555 SQGGTWEQDG
-565 SWNADMEMPW
+565 NRDTDIEMPW

-582 DAVTYIH
+582 DSVTYQH
-589 TLTFETGTVVML
+589 TLTDENGTVVML

-607 IDSPEYPSCY
+607 IDSPEYLPFY

-624 AQGNFIN
+624 TQGNFVSVQLLI
-631 IHLQNDLFGEHQL
+631 DLFREQEL
-644 DIAESVVS
+644 DIVESIVS

>member
-11 MSLTGSL
+11 MSVTGSL

-53 SLSAPVSFLKVL
+53 SFSAPVSFLNVL
-65 KPEIRVAAP
+65 KPETRVAAP
-74 GTTVVSF
+74 GTTVISF
-81 LPGDVPAFSEPP
+81 LPGDVPAFSEALA
-93 SDRDVP
+93 DREVP
-99 VRPSQE
+99 VRPSRE
-105 HKPVDR
+105 NKPVDR
-111 ASLFPALWLS
+111 ASLVPALWLS

-149 GIYWADHIGTPFV
+149 GIYWADHIDTPFV
-162 LGVFRPKI
+162 LGIFRPKI
-170 YLPSNLPAQELPYIL
+170 YLPSHIPAQELPYIL

-192 RRFDHIWKLLAYCA
+192 RRCDHIWKLLAYCA

-231 DEAVIRQLGP
+231 DEAVLRQLGP

-249 SLLRLATSKK
+249 SLLRLATGKK

-299 AVLVACGV
+299 AVLVACAV
-307 NPKEKGNAVDPSV
+307 NPKEKGNAVDPSA
-320 DTGIAAEGDT
+320 DTGISADGDT
-330 LQYGAL
+330 LQYGSL
-336 TMVLPQGFEAER
+336 TMTLPQGVEAEN

-355 TQGETAVG
+355 LQEGKTVG

-445 FLKTVSIDGIPVVTE
+445 FLKTVSIDGTPVATE
-460 PSAQEIAAQ
+460 PPGREAAM
-469 EIAAQKTALEQCQ
+469 EQCQ
-482 AVLNAIQSGSCH
+482 AVLNAIRSGSCH
-494 LLIQRSATGDT
+494 LLIQRSATGDRLR
-505 HQPWSVTNYYQD
+505 PWSVTNFYQD
-517 GANRLVLTEIA
+517 GENRLVLTEIA
-528 PESAAIA
+528 PESAPMA
-535 QEQQLPLKSGHMVVN
+535 QEQQLPLKTGRMIVN
-550 GTVYV
+550 GTVYT
-555 SRGGTWEQDG
+555 SQGGTWEQDG
-565 SWNADMEMPW
+565 NRDTDIEMPW

-582 DAVTYIH
+582 DSVTYQH
-589 TLTFETGTVVML
+589 TLTDENGTVVML

-607 IDSPEYPSCY
+607 IDSPEYLSFY

-624 AQGNFIN
+624 TQENFVSVQLLI
-631 IHLQNDLFGEHQL
+631 DLFREQEL
-644 DIAESVVS
+644 DIVESIVS

>member
-53 SLSAPVSFLKVL
+53 SFSAPVSFLNML
-65 KPEIRVAAP
+65 KPETRVAAP
-74 GTTVVSF
+74 GTTVISF
-81 LPGDVPAFSEPP
+81 LPGDVPAFSEDP
-93 SDRDVP
+93 SDREVP
-99 VRPSQE
+99 VRRPQE
-105 HKPVDR
+105 NKPVDR
-111 ASLFPALWLS
+111 ASLVPALWLS

-135 RLRKKLVDAVPLER
+135 RLRKKLVEAVPLER
-149 GIYWADHIGTPFV
+149 GLYWADQIDTPFV
-162 LGVFRPKI
+162 LGVFRPRI

-192 RRFDHIWKLLAYCA
+192 RRCDHIWKLLAYGA

-249 SLLRLATSKK
+249 SLLRLATGKK
-259 RIAVTPL
+259 KIAVTPL

-278 NMAKWKKPKVW
+278 NMAKWKKPRVW
-289 VSLLCFLVCA
+289 VSLLCFLLCA
-299 AVLVACGV
+299 AVLVACAV
-307 NPKEKGNAVDPSV
+307 NPKEKGNAVDPST
-320 DTGIAAEGDT
+320 DTGIAADGDT
-330 LQYGAL
+330 LQYGSL
-336 TMVLPQGFEAER
+336 TMTLPQGVEAEN
-348 RENGLVL
+348 RENGLAL
-355 TQGETAVG
+355 LQEGKTVG

-445 FLKTVSIDGIPVVTE
+445 FLKTVSIDGTPVATE
-460 PSAQEIAAQ
+460 PPGREAAM
-469 EIAAQKTALEQCQ
+469 EQCQ

-494 LLIQRSATGDT
+494 LLIQRSATGDRLR
-505 HQPWSVTNYYQD
+505 PWSVTNFYQD
-517 GANRLVLTEIA
+517 GENWLVLTEIA

-535 QEQQLPLKSGHMVVN
+535 QEQQLPLKTGRMVVN
-550 GTVYV
+550 GTVYT
-555 SRGGTWEQDG
+555 SQGGTWEQDG
-565 SWNADMEMPW
+565 NRDTDIEMPW

-582 DAVTYIH
+582 DSVTYQH
-589 TLTFETGTVVML
+589 TLTDENGTVVML

-607 IDSPEYPSCY
+607 IDSPEYPSFY

-624 AQGNFIN
+624 PQGSFIN

-644 DIAESVVS
+644 DIVESIVS
-652 LDEELVGE
+652 LDQELVGE
-660 RIREEYGNVGS
+660 TIEEEYGNVDR

>member
-33 PKIFSYAL
+33 PKIFPYAL

-65 KPEIRVAAP
+65 KPEIRVATP

-81 LPGDVPAFSEPP
+81 LPGDVPAFSEAP
-93 SDRDVP
+93 SDRDIP
-99 VRPSQE
+99 VWPSQE
-105 HKPVDR
+105 NKPVDR
-111 ASLFPALWLS
+111 ASLLPALWLS

-149 GIYWADHIGTPFV
+149 GIYWADHIDTPFV

-249 SLLRLATSKK
+249 SLLRLATSKN

-289 VSLLCFLVCA
+289 ISLLCFLVCA
-299 AVLVACGV
+299 AVLVACAV
-307 NPKEKGNAVDPSV
+307 NPKEKGNAVDLGA
-320 DTGIAAEGDT
+320 DTGIAADGDT

-336 TMVLPQGFEAER
+336 TMVLPQGFKAES

-355 TQGETAVG
+355 TQEGQTVG

-383 AEVGCPLS
+383 AELGCPISLS
-391 YMSGSSPYGDT
+391 L
-402 ETEIFW
+402 I
-408 DGNLDAL
+408 
-415 NELHTFFIFG
+415 
-425 DHIYDVW
+425 HI
-432 FDLNQISSIRTED
+432 
-445 FLKTVSIDGIPVVTE
+445 
-460 PSAQEIAAQ
+460 
-469 EIAAQKTALEQCQ
+469 
-482 AVLNAIQSGSCH
+482 
-494 LLIQRSATGDT
+494 
-505 HQPWSVTNYYQD
+505 
-517 GANRLVLTEIA
+517 
-528 PESAAIA
+528 
-535 QEQQLPLKSGHMVVN
+535 
-550 GTVYV
+550 
-555 SRGGTWEQDG
+555 
-565 SWNADMEMPW
+565 
-575 LASFQWD
+575 
-582 DAVTYIH
+582 
-589 TLTFETGTVVML
+589 
-601 RIDKPY
+601 
-607 IDSPEYPSCY
+607 
-617 FLNFQFD
+617 
-624 AQGNFIN
+624 
-631 IHLQNDLFGEHQL
+631 
-644 DIAESVVS
+644 
-652 LDEELVGE
+652 
-660 RIREEYGNVGS
+660 

>member
-11 MSLTGSL
+11 MSVTGSL

-27 LLLKRF
+27 LFLKRF

-53 SLSAPVSFLKVL
+53 SLSAPVSFLNML
-65 KPEIRVAAP
+65 KPETRAAAP

-81 LPGDVPAFSEPP
+81 LPGDVPAFSEDP
-93 SDRDVP
+93 SDQEVP
-99 VRPSQE
+99 VRPSRE
-105 HKPVDR
+105 NKPVDR
-111 ASLFPALWLS
+111 ASFVPTLWLS
-121 GVAVL
+121 GVAAF

-135 RLRKKLVDAVPLER
+135 RLRKKLVEAVPSEQGL
-149 GIYWADHIGTPFV
+149 YWADHIDTPFV
-162 LGVFRPKI
+162 LGVFRPRI
-170 YLPSNLPAQELPYIL
+170 YLPSHIPAQELPYIL

-192 RRFDHIWKLLAYCA
+192 RRLDHIWKLLAYCA

-219 FVLAGKDMEMSC
+219 FVLARKDMEMSC
-231 DEAVIRQLGP
+231 DEAVLRQLGP

-249 SLLRLATSKK
+249 SLLRLATGKK

-278 NMAKWKKPKVW
+278 NMAKWKKPKIW
-289 VSLLCFLVCA
+289 VSLLCFLLCG
-299 AVLVACGV
+299 AVLVACAV
-307 NPKEKGNAVDPSV
+307 NPKEKGNAVDPGA
-320 DTGIAAEGDT
+320 DTGIATDGDT
-330 LQYGAL
+330 LQYGTL
-336 TMVLPQGFEAER
+336 TMVLPQGFEAES

-355 TQGETAVG
+355 TQGETTVG

-378 VELKE
+378 VGLKE
-383 AEVGCPLS
+383 AEMGCPLS

-408 DGNLDAL
+408 DGNPDAL
-415 NELHTFFIFG
+415 RELHTFFITG
-425 DHIYDVW
+425 DQIYDVW

-445 FLKTVSIDGIPVVTE
+445 FLKTVSIDGIPVATE
-460 PSAQEIAAQ
+460 PSAQ

-482 AVLNAIQSGSCH
+482 AVLNTIQSGSCH
-494 LLIQRSATGDT
+494 LLIQRSATGDAQ
-505 HQPWSVTNYYQD
+505 QPWSVTNYYQD
-517 GANRLVLTEIA
+517 GENRLVLTEIA

-535 QEQQLPLKSGHMVVN
+535 QEQQLPLKTGRMVVN
-550 GTVYV
+550 GTVYT
-555 SRGGTWEQDG
+555 SQGGTWEQDG
-565 SWNADMEMPW
+565 SRDADTEMPW

-589 TLTFETGTVVML
+589 TLTAETGTMVML
-601 RIDKPY
+601 RMDKPY
-607 IDSPEYPSCY
+607 IDSPEYPSFY

-624 AQGNFIN
+624 PQGSFIN

-644 DIAESVVS
+644 DIVESIVS
-652 LDEELVGE
+652 LDQELVGE